1 VPRFQNIKMKKNGKI
16 LISILNVFI
25 DKSQLSSAQL
35 SSARF
40 YTFETSAGDRK
51 KEVIGGHLI

>member
-1 VPRFQNIKMKKNGKI
+1 MKMKKNGKI

-35 SSARF
+35 SSAQLVFIPLKLQRAI
-40 YTFETSAGDRK
+40 EK
-51 KEVIGGHLI
+51 KR